1 MAHLILNLRNFHGE
15 SPLNDTNTQELP
27 ELKFASNRFLGN
39 IGAPLNLN
47 QWDSLIEGGEQ
58 SGVGNVVV
66 DRRTEE
72 PTQNTIGTGGTVVSS
87 YYT

>member
-15 SPLNDTNTQELP
+15 SSDTNTQELP
-27 ELKFASNRFLGN
+27 ELQFASNRFLGN

-87 YYT
+87 CYT